1 MCVCLFA
8 HWFCI
13 VFMDSVCICIV
24 FFVVGLELGVCVVIL
39 HSELALCLVVL
50 FVS

>member
-1 MCVCLFA
+1 MYLHSV
-8 HWFCI
+8 FCCRL
-13 VFMDSVCICIV
+13 SCS
-24 FFVVGLELGVCVVIL
+24 GLELGVCVVIL